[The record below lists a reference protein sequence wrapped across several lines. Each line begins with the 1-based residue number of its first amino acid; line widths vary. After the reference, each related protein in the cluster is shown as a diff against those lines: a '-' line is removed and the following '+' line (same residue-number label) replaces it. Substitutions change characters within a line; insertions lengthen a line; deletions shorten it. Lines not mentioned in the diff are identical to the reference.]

1 MFELWSRWS
10 LLVAVVQLCASSP
23 LPVAEVSLIERA
35 NIKRSMGGPLI
46 GGANFPDPS
55 VIQVGNT
62 WYAFATRTIGSSI
75 HIQVAQSTDFNNWN
89 IVKNADGSQ
98 KDALPNLPS
107 WVYGA
112 SPNTWAP
119 DVIQINNKFVM
130 YYSATTT
137 ADTSKHC
144 VGAATANT
152 VTGPYTPVGNSALVC
167 PLAQGGAI
175 DASGYYDFAT
185 GKRYIT
191 YKIDG
196 NAIGNGGACGNN
208 VAPYVSTAIKL
219 QQVAA
224 NDGVTLQGGATTILD
239 NIGAADQGIV
249 EAPALV
255 KSGSN
260 FFLFFSNGCFTKSAY
275 TVNYATSTSIT
286 GPYTRAASPLFATGQ
301 NGLTTPGGMDVFRD
315 GKHMLFHANSGSGR
329 AMYNAIITING
340 KTVTA

>member
-1 MFELWSRWS
+1 MFGLLSRWS

-23 LPVAEVSLIERA
+23 LPVAEVSFIERA
-35 NIKRSMGGPLI
+35 NIKRSIGGPLI

-55 VIQVGNT
+55 VIQVGNV

-75 HIQVAQSTDFNNWN
+75 HIQVAQSTDFNNWS

-119 DVIQINNKFVM
+119 DVIEINGRFVM

-167 PLAQGGAI
+167 PLSQGGAI
-175 DASGYYDFAT
+175 DASGYYNFAT

-196 NAIGNGGACGNN
+196 NAI

-329 AMYNAIITING
+329 AMYNAVITING